1 MNGAYDDGGD
11 DGGGGTGGD
20 GDDEGCGEAGK
31 ETLGCKPVLSTI
43 LGMNDCH
50 GDEG

>member
-20 GDDEGCGEAGK
+20 GDDERCGEAGK
-31 ETLGCKPVLSTI
+31 ETLGCMPT
-43 LGMNDCH
+43 CRR
-50 GDEG
+50 